1 MKYYSI
7 AERPIKDFDDK
18 AEEITQK
25 EKQKVKK
32 TRGSVQNI
40 KCHDRGIPE
49 RVEKMG
55 TGRGQILSNIIQQ
68 NFLVPKSKH
77 LHMEEPTEV
86 LAK

>member
-1 MKYYSI
+1 MSNVMIEAY
-7 AERPIKDFDDK
+7 
-18 AEEITQK
+18 Q
-25 EKQKVKK
+25 
-32 TRGSVQNI
+32 
-40 KCHDRGIPE
+40 

-55 TGRGQILSNIIQQ
+55 TGIGQILSNIIQQ